1 MCCAGLT
8 YCISQQVKDKPMLPH
23 RNFVKFEE
31 NTFYEHMRKDIM
43 MRPKDA
49 SFKLEG
55 CDQHNKGM
63 EIDDLAVTVGDNLF
77 AP

>member
-1 MCCAGLT
+1 
-8 YCISQQVKDKPMLPH
+8 
-23 RNFVKFEE
+23 
-31 NTFYEHMRKDIM
+31 MRKDIM
-43 MRPKDA
+43 MRPEDA

-55 CDQHNKGM
+55 CDRHNKGS